1 MIILGIETTS
11 ARGSVALVKDGAVIA
26 EYTLAQSL
34 RYSRHIIPA
43 IHKILTDTGYDL
55 TYVDRIAA
63 GIGPGSFTG
72 IRVGMAIV
80 KGLITQSAIKP
91 VGVSSLLN
99 IAFNSSASTATACV
113 YAQNDEFFMQKFV
126 ASEAGEYRTQNECSI
141 VSVEKLFKECEGG
154 VLCSPDLERLNVS
167 NEQSE
172 IMKHVY
178 PTGSAAALIAGSLSE
193 EECCSKQF
201 MPLYIRRGEAEFNGP
216 KVFKL

>member
-34 RYSRHIIPA
+34 RYSRHILPA

-55 TYVDRIAA
+55 TCIDKIAA

-99 IAFNSSASTATACV
+99 IAFNSSASPATVCV
-113 YAQNDEFFMQKFV
+113 YAQNDEFFMQTYV
-126 ASEAGEYRTQNECSI
+126 VSETGEFIARTECSI
-141 VSVEKLFKECEGG
+141 VSAEKLCKESEGG
-154 VLCSPDLERLNVS
+154 ILCSPDLERLNMPRG
-167 NEQSE
+167 QSE
-172 IMKHVY
+172 IIKHVY
-178 PTGSAAALIAGSLSE
+178 PTGSSAALIAGKLSE
-193 EECCSKQF
+193 EECCSNQF
-201 MPLYIRRGEAEFNGP
+201 MPLYFRRGEAEFKGP